1 MSEQELI
8 EENKKLKERVAYL
21 ENIISRGNSG
31 NCEAYNNIRGMII
44 NKVQKEVDLSK
55 YEEWQRKH
63 KRQQF
68 ERRVMR
74 DLLWEIRVRR
84 ISELRPEHIKPAEE
98 FIEKYKFQEDLWTK
112 IT

>member
-8 EENKKLKERVAYL
+8 EENKKLKERVAFL
-21 ENIISRGNSG
+21 ENIINRGNSG
-31 NCEAYNNIRGMII
+31 HCGAYNNIRGMII
-44 NKVQKEVDLSK
+44 NKVQQEIDLSK

-68 ERRVMR
+68 ERQLMR

-84 ISELRPEHIKPAEE
+84 VTELRTEHIKEAEE
-98 FIEKYKFQEDLWTK
+98 FIEKYRFKE
-112 IT
+112 